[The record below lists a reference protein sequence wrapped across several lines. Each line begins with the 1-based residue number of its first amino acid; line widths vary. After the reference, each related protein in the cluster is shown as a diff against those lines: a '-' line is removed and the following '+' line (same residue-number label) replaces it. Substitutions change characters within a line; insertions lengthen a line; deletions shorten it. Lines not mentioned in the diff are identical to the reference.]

1 MFFFPRTPLHC
12 AAANNATDLSRFL
25 IEHGAC
31 ILAVTTLEK
40 KTPLQCCERG
50 QPGYFNCT
58 RYLNGKRQECWNYG
72 IRGSG
77 VAIFPFEIIFNL
89 PPLKFI
95 FLERQ
100 PALFCNVL
108 HGRSRGQ
115 KNGQQNNAPAS
126 TKTTQL
132 QVIRVQ

>member
-1 MFFFPRTPLHC
+1 MCSPWLDFSKLLLSEKDHNCAVYWKTLNLSFFDYVVAQCPSAVIFFFSRTPLHC
-12 AAANNATDLSRFL
+12 AAANNATDLTRFL

-58 RYLNGKRQECWNYG
+58 RYLNGKRQEYWNYG

-77 VAIFPFEIIFNL
+77 VAIFPFEIIL
-89 PPLKFI
+89 TYPL
-95 FLERQ
+95 
-100 PALFCNVL
+100 
-108 HGRSRGQ
+108 
-115 KNGQQNNAPAS
+115 
-126 TKTTQL
+126 
-132 QVIRVQ
+132 